1 MPIELHDVG
10 FTYPD
15 GSRAI
20 GGVDLRVDE
29 GERVAIVGQNGAGKT
44 TTVKLMNRL
53 LTPTSGR
60 VLVDGVETRTQ
71 TTAQV
76 ARVVGYV
83 FQNPDDQLF
92 AADVRSEIEYLPKY
106 LRWPDDKREQRCARA
121 VELAGIGD
129 HLETN
134 PKDLPSAIRKFV
146 AIAAVLVSECRYVIL
161 DEPTAGLD
169 TKGLALLHRMLDRLR
184 DEGVSVIT
192 ITHDMR
198 FVIDAFERVVAMADG
213 SVIADGSRAD
223 VFLDDE
229 VLRRSRIRRP
239 DVAQLARD
247 LDLSRT
253 ALTIDDVVALVP

>member
-1 MPIELHDVG
+1 MPIELHGVG

-20 GGVDLRVDE
+20 DDVSLRVAD

-53 LTPTSGR
+53 LIPTKGD
-60 VLVDGVETRTQ
+60 VLIDGASTAKR
-71 TTAQV
+71 TTAEV
-76 ARVVGYV
+76 ARDVGYV

-106 LRWPDDKREQRCARA
+106 LHWSDQKREERCARA
-121 VELAGIGD
+121 IELTGIQD
-129 HLETN
+129 HLDTN
-134 PKDLPSAIRKFV
+134 PKDLPSAVRKFV

-169 TKGLALLHRMLDRLR
+169 SRGLALLHGMLDRLR
-184 DEGVSVIT
+184 DEGVAVVT

-198 FVIDAFERVVAMADG
+198 FVVDAFERVVAMADG
-213 SVIADGSRAD
+213 GVIADGDRRD
-223 VFLDDE
+223 VFLDDDI
-229 VLRRSRIRRP
+229 LRRSRIRRP
-239 DVAQLARD
+239 DAAQLARD
-247 LDLSRT
+247 LGLGRR
-253 ALTIDDVVALVP
+253 ALTVDDVVALVP

>member
-1 MPIELHDVG
+1 MPIELNGVG

-20 GGVDLRVDE
+20 GGVDLRVAD
-29 GERVAIVGQNGAGKT
+29 GERLAIVGQNGAGKT

-53 LTPTSGR
+53 LLPTEGE
-60 VLVDGVETRTQ
+60 VLVDGASTAKR

-76 ARVVGYV
+76 ARDVGYV

-106 LRWPDDKREQRCARA
+106 LKWPDEKREERCARA
-121 VELAGIGD
+121 IELTGIGD
-129 HLETN
+129 HLDTN

-146 AIAAVLVSECRYVIL
+146 AIAAILVSECRYVIL

-169 TKGLALLHRMLDRLR
+169 SRGLALLHGMLDRLG
-184 DEGVSVIT
+184 DEGVAVIT

-213 SVIADGSRAD
+213 AVIADGDRRD
-223 VFLDDE
+223 VFLDDDI
-229 VLRRSRIRRP
+229 LRRSRIRRP
-239 DVAQLARD
+239 DAAQLARD
-247 LDLSRT
+247 LNLSRR
-253 ALTIDDVVALVP
+253 ALTVDDVVELVP

>member
-1 MPIELHDVG
+1 MPIELDNIG

-15 GSRAI
+15 GSVAI
-20 GGVDLRVDE
+20 HSVSMRIAD

-44 TTVKLMNRL
+44 TTVKLMNGL
-53 LTPTSGR
+53 LKPTAGTVLLDGESTAGR
-60 VLVDGVETRTQ
+60 

-76 ARVVGYV
+76 ARHVGYV

-106 LRWPDDKREQRCARA
+106 LTWSEEKTKERVDRA
-121 VELAGIGD
+121 VALTGIGD

-134 PKDLPSAIRKFV
+134 PKDLAPAIRKFV
-146 AIAAVLVSECRYVIL
+146 AIAAVLVSECRFVIL

-169 TKGLALLHRMLDRLR
+169 SRGLAQLRTMLDELASS
-184 DEGVSVIT
+184 GISVIT

-198 FVIDAFERVVAMADG
+198 FVIDTFSRVIAMANG
-213 SVIADGSRAD
+213 RVIADGGLAD
-223 VFLDDE
+223 VFCQDD
-229 VLRRSRIRRP
+229 VLQQSRIKRL

-247 LDLSRT
+247 LALSDT
-253 ALTIDDVVALVP
+253 AVTLDDVVDIVP